1 MSTSTIKK
9 TQAFYSIID
18 IMKENRI
25 DIAIWEKSH
34 PNHKFTEISFSFPG
48 YTELRTD
55 KYNTITTLNKSQQDL
70 AKEILQLWADVTNVK
85 FIEKEANYDTDIKIG
100 LYNNV
105 FEHYDKYSFKIGGFS
120 TYPAKEKYSTK
131 EIFSISDYSESGQV
145 WLNISETKYM
155 KTVKKSHITPERKP
169 KIDAFMKKSDG
180 IKYYYIESEDE
191 IDLFKNLNA
200 NSHLENNLEPS
211 KKGTYKFYT
220 YIHEIGHALG
230 LPHTFND
237 NNNLDIKENSFQY
250 SVMAYNMPKTEYADF
265 HNNFPMSPMLIDIY
279 LIQQL
284 YGKNNSTR
292 IGDTVYGFNSNSER
306 KAYTLNTDNDVIISC
321 IWDAGGNDTLDFSQY
336 NVEQKI
342 DLNEG
347 TFSSIG
353 GLKNNISIAFGTVIE
368 NALGG
373 LKDNYIL
380 GNHVDNYL
388 KGNQGNDTL
397 SGEKGDD
404 SLYGEQGDDILYG
417 GDGDDTLYG
426 NIGNDTLYGD
436 DGDDLIFGEKGDDI
450 LFSGRGQDILYGG
463 SGNDVLIAIEGDNI
477 LDGGYHDD
485 TFIIKGGNNKLFG
498 SQGMDNFI
506 FYLESNTYNS
516 HNIIYDFNKD
526 EDAILFKSSEDKI
539 LINPLLT
546 KELSDKNNEVKISY
560 DNKKTTLK
568 ITNNDKLINKQLTI
582 DIMGNFSYED
592 LFLNNV

>member
-1 MSTSTIKK
+1 MSSSTIKK
-9 TQAFYSIID
+9 TKAFYSIID
-18 IMKENRI
+18 VMKENRI

-34 PNHKFTEISFSFPG
+34 PSHKFTEISFSFPT

-55 KYNTITTLNKSQQDL
+55 KYNTITTLNKPQQAL
-70 AKEILQLWADVTNVK
+70 AKEILQLWADITNIK
-85 FIEKEANYDTDIKIG
+85 FIEKEAGHDTDIRIG

-105 FEHYDKYSFKIGGFS
+105 FEYYEQHSFKIGGFS
-120 TYPAKEKYSTK
+120 TYPTKEKYPEK
-131 EIFSISDYSESGQV
+131 EISSISDYSEPGQV
-145 WLNISETKYM
+145 WLNISETKYI
-155 KTVKKSHITPERKP
+155 KTVNKSHITPVRKP
-169 KIDAFMKKSDG
+169 KIDAFMKKSDN
-180 IKYYYIESEDE
+180 INYYYIENEDD
-191 IDLFKNLNA
+191 IHLFRNLNA

-237 NNNLDIKENSFQY
+237 NNNLNIKENSFQY
-250 SVMAYNMPKTEYADF
+250 SVMAYNMPQKEHADF
-265 HNNFPMSPMLIDIY
+265 HDNFPMSPMLIDIY

-284 YGKNNSTR
+284 YGKNTSTR
-292 IGDTVYGFNSNSER
+292 TGDTIYGFNSNTER
-306 KAYTLNTDNDVIISC
+306 KAYTLNTDRDVIISC

-336 NVEQKI
+336 DVEQKI

-347 TFSSIG
+347 AFSSIG
-353 GLKNNISIAFGTVIE
+353 GLENNISIAFGTVIE

-380 GNHVDNYL
+380 GNQVDNYL
-388 KGNQGNDTL
+388 KGNKGNDTL
-397 SGEKGDD
+397 SGKKGDD
-404 SLYGEQGDDILYG
+404 TLYGEQGDDILYG

-426 NIGNDTLYGD
+426 GIDNDTLYGD
-436 DGDDLIFGEKGDDI
+436 DGDDLIFGEKGDDT

-498 SQGMDNFI
+498 SQGKDIFI
-506 FYLESNTYNS
+506 FSLENNTYG

-526 EDAILFKSSEDKI
+526 EDAILFQLPKDKI
-539 LINPLLT
+539 LIRPSLT
-546 KELSDKNNEVKISY
+546 KEFSDENHKIKISY
-560 DNKKTTLK
+560 NNKKTTLE
-568 ITNNDKLINKQLTI
+568 ITNNDKLINNQLTI